1 MTSKPGAP
9 PHGISEQEWQIRVNL
24 AAAYRLAAIYG
35 WTDLNNTHFSAR
47 VPGVDDQFLLNPFG
61 MLFDE
66 ITASSLIKV
75 DHKGNIIGHSDYPTN
90 PAGFIIHGAVHMAVP
105 DANCIIHTH
114 SRFGTAVATQ
124 KNGLLPASQ
133 KALTLM
139 GWVGYHDFEG
149 AALDLD
155 ERPRIVSDLGDKKVL
170 ILRNH
175 GLMTVGKTIGE
186 AFVWMYRIETACR
199 IQIDALSG
207 GSELSPVSE
216 STQDHTIAQGLTM
229 YGQGGFIQP
238 GREWPTLVRQLERLD
253 GSGYRS

>member
-1 MTSKPGAP
+1 MATKSSKLPDDM
-9 PHGISEQEWQIRVNL
+9 SEQEWQVRVDL

-47 VPGVDDQFLLNPFG
+47 IPSPENHFLLNPFG

-66 ITASSLIKV
+66 ITASALIKV
-75 DHKGNIIGHSDYPTN
+75 DHQGNIIGRSDYPAN
-90 PAGFIIHGAVHMAVP
+90 PAGFVIHGAIHMAVP

-124 KNGLLPASQ
+124 KSGLLPSTQ
-133 KALTLM
+133 KALTLL
-139 GWVGYHDFEG
+139 GWIGYHDFEG
-149 AALDLD
+149 AALDMD
-155 ERPRIVSDLGDKKVL
+155 ERPRIVSDLADRKIL

-175 GLMTVGKTIGE
+175 GLLAVGKTVGE

-207 GSELSPVSE
+207 GSELNPISE
-216 STQDHTIAQGLTM
+216 STQEHTIAQGLKM
-229 YGQGGFIQP
+229 YGEGGFIQA
-238 GREWPTLVRQLERLD
+238 GREWPMLVRQLERLD
-253 GSGYRS
+253 GKNYRN

>member
-1 MTSKPGAP
+1 MTTDVVTLPDAV
-9 PHGISEQEWQIRVNL
+9 SEQEWQVRIDL

-47 VPGVDDQFLLNPFG
+47 VPDVEDQFLLNPFG

-75 DHKGNIIGHSDYPTN
+75 DHKGNIFGRSDYPAN
-90 PAGFIIHGAVHMAVP
+90 PAGFVIHGAVHMAVP

-124 KNGLLPASQ
+124 KNGLLPATQ

-139 GWVGYHDFEG
+139 GWIGYHDFEG

-155 ERPRIVSDLGDKKVL
+155 ERPRIVNDLGEKKVL

-175 GLMTVGKTIGE
+175 GLMSVGKTVGE

-207 GSELSPVSE
+207 GSELNAISDP
-216 STQDHTIAQGLTM
+216 TQEHTIAQGLKM
-229 YGQGGFIQP
+229 YGEGGFIQP

-253 GSGYRS
+253 GTEYRC